1 MESPPDL
8 ERELMANE
16 QHTYPFLERFLA
28 RWTNE
33 FGRAI
38 ESQTGQAPAISHARV
53 PDSESWE
60 ERAGN
65 LLWWKQATE
74 GIDNFAIWIGAE
86 EECWSAVAA
95 GSKQSGE
102 PKQAYFELLRQA
114 NRNLAGAAAT
124 GFSKAFQWRD
134 GSMEQA
140 APALDT
146 LELIEVQI
154 TLGGKTLP
162 TLLAGIERQAQ
173 MLEASTAENSSLA
186 VTSAS
191 PMLSRLMDLQLPV
204 TVLLGR
210 AVLPIRDVLK
220 ISSGSLI
227 ELDRQIGDYV
237 EVMVHGTVVARGEI
251 VSVRGNYGV
260 RIKEIISRQDR
271 IALQDAA

>member
-1 MESPPDL
+1 MTS
-8 ERELMANE
+8 E
-16 QHTYPFLERFLA
+16 QHTNPFLERFLA

-33 FGRAI
+33 FGKVI
-38 ESQTGQAPAISHARV
+38 ESQTGQAPTISYAGV
-53 PDSESWE
+53 ADSASWE
-60 ERAGN
+60 ERASN
-65 LLWWKQATE
+65 VLWWKQTTD

-86 EECWSAVAA
+86 EDCWSALV
-95 GSKQSGE
+95 GPSKPGGE
-102 PKQAYFELLRQA
+102 PRQAYFELLKQA
-114 NRNLAGAAAT
+114 NRNLAGAAAI
-124 GFSKAFQWRD
+124 GFSKPFRWCD
-134 GSMEQA
+134 GSMEQT

-146 LELIEVQI
+146 LVLVEVQI
-154 TLGGKTLP
+154 TLDGRTLP
-162 TLLAGIERQAQ
+162 SLLAGIERRAQ
-173 MLEASTAENSSLA
+173 TLEPGVSSSEISTLPA
-186 VTSAS
+186 TSTS

-210 AVLPIRDVLK
+210 AVLAIRDVLK

-227 ELDRQIGDYV
+227 ELDRQIDDYV